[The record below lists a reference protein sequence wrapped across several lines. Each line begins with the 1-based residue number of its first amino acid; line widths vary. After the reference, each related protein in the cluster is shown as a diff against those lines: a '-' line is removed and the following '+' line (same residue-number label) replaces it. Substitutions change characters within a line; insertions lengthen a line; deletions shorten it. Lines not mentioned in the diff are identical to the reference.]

1 MIRVTIKAKYFY
13 DIRLIVQW
21 KQTWVETCI
30 NSFFVQV
37 NLRLDEE
44 LEEEGEEDEGFYDV
58 TLPGSET
65 EVCPQFSRIF
75 FEQFIRVFCIPLLG

>member
-1 MIRVTIKAKYFY
+1 
-13 DIRLIVQW
+13 
-21 KQTWVETCI
+21 
-30 NSFFVQV
+30 VQV

-44 LEEEGEEDEGFYDV
+44 LEEEREEEDEGFYDV

>member
-1 MIRVTIKAKYFY
+1 
-13 DIRLIVQW
+13 
-21 KQTWVETCI
+21 
-30 NSFFVQV
+30 VQV

-44 LEEEGEEDEGFYDV
+44 LEEEREEGEEEEGFYDV

>member
-1 MIRVTIKAKYFY
+1 MKINISMILKVLSNDNT
-13 DIRLIVQW
+13 DGL
-21 KQTWVETCI
+21 QTAI
-30 NSFFVQV
+30 NSFFLMQV

-44 LEEEGEEDEGFYDV
+44 LEGEEEDEGFYDV

>member
-1 MIRVTIKAKYFY
+1 M
-13 DIRLIVQW
+13 
-21 KQTWVETCI
+21 
-30 NSFFVQV
+30 QV
-37 NLRLDEE
+37 NLRHDEE
-44 LEEEGEEDEGFYDV
+44 LEGEEEEEEGFYDV